1 MTGYTADPGG
11 QPVTAPTL
19 PEVAQKRG
27 VQTFLQGLAIDV
39 AVALALVIGTELGG
53 ITRWEDFLAPALT
66 LTLTKSVIQAVVAY
80 VVRRFYDSSGFASS
94 GPPVGNSGE
103 ATGS

>member
-1 MTGYTADPGG
+1 MTNYTTDPGG

-27 VQTFLQGLAIDV
+27 IQTFFQGLGIDV
-39 AVALALVIGTELGG
+39 VVAIALVLGTELGG
-53 ITRWEDFLAPALT
+53 ITRWEDFIAPALG
-66 LTLTKSVIQAVVAY
+66 LTVAKSVIQAVVAY

-94 GPPVGNSGE
+94 GPRVGNPG
-103 ATGS
+103 ATPGS